1 MADYNTE
8 RFASNAKAN
17 AGLTTGIIGTS
28 LGGLLTLASGL
39 LGGGGMVAPRDS
51 SNQYITRYE
60 MEIENKLQDALQKNA
75 LLEANIYTDRK
86 LADVYERLDGKIRAN
101 ENAIA
106 QQAVYNA
113 TVNANL
119 ACIQNQVMQ
128 LQSLTKMIIPIS
140 NICPPPM
147 EKYNSWTAPT
157 TATAAAA

>member
-1 MADYNTE
+1 MAE
-8 RFASNAKAN
+8 FASNAKAN

-28 LGGLLTLASGL
+28 LGGILTLASGL
-39 LGGGGMVAPRDS
+39 LGGMGINRDS
-51 SNQYITRYE
+51 SNQFITRYE
-60 MEIENKLQDALQKNA
+60 MEIENKLQDSLQRNA
-75 LLEANIYTDRK
+75 LLESNIYTDRK
-86 LADVYERLDGKIRAN
+86 LSEVYERLDGKIRAN

-140 NICPPPM
+140 NVCPPPM
-147 EKYNSWTAPT
+147 EKYNSWTAPAT
-157 TATAAAA
+157 TATS